1 VKVWEN
7 WPVEMIPESQT
18 SAELCG
24 SCESLVEEWNAPAQ
38 THVTFS
44 PGATVTL
51 DGEKEM
57 PGPTLTVWSAAAQ
70 AQ

>member
-1 VKVWEN
+1 MKVWEN

-18 SAELCG
+18 SAPI
-24 SCESLVEEWNAPAQ
+24 CESLVEEWNAPAQ

-44 PGATVTL
+44 PGATVTFA
-51 DGEKEM
+51 GEKAI
-57 PGPTLTVWSAAAQ
+57 PGPTLTVWSAAAAH